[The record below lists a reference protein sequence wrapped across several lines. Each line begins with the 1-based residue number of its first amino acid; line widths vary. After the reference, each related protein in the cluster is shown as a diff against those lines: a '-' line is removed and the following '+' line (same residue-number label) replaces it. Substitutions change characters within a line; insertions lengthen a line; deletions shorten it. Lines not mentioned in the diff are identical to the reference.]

1 MRFFILSPIK
11 NSSYHLES
19 PFMNKILLHSSC
31 MGVNDECKENWF
43 FSSSPKNVLCQVWL
57 KLAQWFWRRKWKCE
71 KFKDRGIDG
80 QKVVG
85 KAHFKSLDKIYKNSS
100 LELLYIKKSR
110 PDKINESYIKGF
122 SFIIIMSFLIGQ

>member
-1 MRFFILSPIK
+1 M
-11 NSSYHLES
+11 
-19 PFMNKILLHSSC
+19 
-31 MGVNDECKENWF
+31 
-43 FSSSPKNVLCQVWL
+43 
-57 KLAQWFWRRKWKCE
+57 
-71 KFKDRGIDG
+71 DG